1 MAGVSERSETLVLAG
16 ERGCIPMS
24 INFVPPR
31 VLKTHWSSV
40 EAGARQGG
48 RVADRATWR
57 IARDVFIADTTAEAR
72 RQALA
77 GPMAGTGTA
86 TSSRWSGRGAASRCS
101 SRIPS
106 MPDSAVTLEYLA
118 DNIWL
123 VGDPD
128 EVVRR
133 IRALREE
140 VGDFGTLLVVGHEW
154 EPREAWM
161 RSMRL
166 LVDEVLPRL

>member
-1 MAGVSERSETLVLAG
+1 
-16 ERGCIPMS
+16 MS

-31 VLKTHWSSV
+31 VLKTHWASI

-48 RVADRATWR
+48 RVADRRTWR

-77 GPMAGTGTA
+77 GNMARDWTGYFFPLL
-86 TSSRWSGRGAASRCS
+86 RKGRGLDVMKQDPA
-101 SRIPS
+101 
-106 MPDSAVTLEYLA
+106 MPDSALTLEYLA
-118 DNIWL
+118 DNLWL

-128 EVVRR
+128 EVVRK
-133 IRALREE
+133 IRALRDE
-140 VGDFGTLLVVGHEW
+140 VGGFGTLLVIGHEW
-154 EPREAWM
+154 EPREAWK

-166 LVDEVLPRL
+166 LAEDVLPRL